1 VNLTVMPLSDF
12 DFLIGRWNV
21 RIRALSEPAWCEFEA
36 SYDCRRIGQLG
47 NVAYVRTCADA
58 FPMEGVSIRL
68 YNPDRDEWTLT
79 WTDSSR
85 PGILQPPLSGSFTGN
100 RGVFYGATSH
110 EGCAMRVRLVWRKAP
125 HPHFEQSFSSN
136 NGRTRQTNWIMSLE
150 AKPRSAVFQPTTPA
164 VLPALLSQSRYSA
177 P

>member
-1 VNLTVMPLSDF
+1 MPLSDF

-68 YNPDRDEWTLT
+68 YNPARDEWTLT

-85 PGILQPPLSGSFTGN
+85 PGILQPPLTGSFTGS
-100 RGVFYGATSH
+100 RGVFHGDTSH
-110 EGCAMRVRLVWRKAP
+110 DGRAMRVRLVWRKTP
-125 HPHFEQSFSSN
+125 NPHFEQSFSSN
-136 NGRTRQTNWIMSLE
+136 NGRTWQTNWLMSLE
-150 AKPRSAVFQPTTPA
+150 AKPRNAGFQPTTPA
-164 VLPALLSQSRYSA
+164 VLPAVLSQSRYSA